1 MKRRLFRFPWRTARD
16 IRADVDDE
24 LRFHIDER
32 TNALTSAGVPP
43 GAAHAQA
50 LSEFGDLDDARR
62 YISRLDRGTES
73 LNRRKDYVGEL
84 RQDLAYALRKLRA
97 SPAFTITAI
106 VTLALGI
113 GANAAIFSV
122 VNGVLLRPL
131 SFPRPEQLLKVYS
144 ANRSAGSLHAS
155 VSPLDL
161 DDWRAQRSALT
172 DIGGFW
178 YSDGASGVDLTGDG
192 DPQRLSAT
200 FVTPGFFSTLEV
212 GAAEGRLPR
221 DDELVRGGNDK
232 VVVLSYGF
240 WQRQY
245 GSSRSVIGTTITLEG
260 APYQVIGVMPR
271 GFAYPSDRVD
281 VYVPYS
287 TITDDMIP
295 RIRPVR
301 ILDAVARMRPGTTV
315 VAAGAELNTIA
326 ARLAARYPEDA
337 AWGETTVAPLRD
349 DITGNVR
356 TALLVLLGAVA
367 FVLVMACVNVASL
380 LLARA
385 SVRER
390 EIAVRAALGAGRG
403 RIMRQLL
410 TESIVLALAGG
421 LAGIVVARAGVGA
434 LLALSAGQLPRG
446 TDVHVDGA
454 VLLFALALSL
464 ATGLLFGLV
473 PALHSSR
480 AALQG
485 PLREAG
491 RGVAGG
497 ARRLRSALVIAEVA
511 LAVVLVIG
519 AGLMTRSFMQLMKVD
534 PGFRPDH
541 LIAVNFTISTT
552 RRPKDWQQYYH
563 AVIEKA
569 RTVPGVLSAGA
580 SKDAPFRGN
589 GERDSFGPPGYV
601 VKAGEDPPTARMM
614 HVSDGYFHTIGARI
628 IAGRE
633 FATTDRADG
642 PSVILVNEAFAK
654 HWFPGENAVGKSIGM
669 APTQING
676 MGAPAQI
683 IGVIGDIRQTA
694 MDEPARETIYEDNM
708 MNGRVKVA
716 LVARTAGEPL
726 AMARKLREAIWSVDK
741 EQPITSIETFDDVV
755 SGSMARPRLL
765 TVLLGSFGALGL
777 ILGALGI
784 YGVLAYLVNERQ
796 REIGVRIALGAPAS
810 SVLRMFVGRGLVLT
824 AAGLAIGL
832 GGALGL
838 TRLMS
843 GVLYGV
849 KTTDPITFAGVAA
862 LLLGVA
868 ALASWI
874 PARRAARLDPVEA
887 LRSD

>member
-1 MKRRLFRFPWRTARD
+1 MRRLFKFPWRTARD

-24 LRFHIDER
+24 LLFHIEER
-32 TNALTSAGVPP
+32 TRELAASGLAPDAARARALR
-43 GAAHAQA
+43 
-50 LSEFGDLDDARR
+50 EFGDVDDARR
-62 YISRLDRGTES
+62 YISALDRGTES
-73 LNRRKDYVGEL
+73 ATRRKDYLGEL
-84 RQDLAYALRKLRA
+84 RQDLTYALRKLRS

-106 VTLALGI
+106 ATLALGI

-131 SFPRPEQLLKVYS
+131 PFPHPEQLLKVYS
-144 ANRSAGSLHAS
+144 VNRAAGGFHAS

-161 DDWRAQRSALT
+161 DDWRAQRSTLA

-178 YSDGASGVDLTGDG
+178 YSDGGSGVDLTGDG

-200 FVTPGFFSTLEV
+200 FVTPGFFGTLEV
-212 GAAEGRLPR
+212 PAAEGRLPR
-221 DDELVRGGNDK
+221 DDELVRGGPDK

-245 GSSRSVIGTTITLEG
+245 GSSRSVIGTNITLQG

-281 VYVPYS
+281 AYIPYS

-295 RIRPVR
+295 HIRPVR
-301 ILDAVARMRPGTTV
+301 ILDAIARMRPGTTV
-315 VAAGAELNTIA
+315 ATAGAELNTIA
-326 ARLAARYPEDA
+326 ARLARQYPENA
-337 AWGETTVAPLRD
+337 SWGETTVMPLRD

-367 FVLVMACVNVASL
+367 FVLLMGCANVASL

-385 SVRER
+385 SARER
-390 EIAVRAALGAGRG
+390 EMAVRAALGAGRG

-410 TESIVLALAGG
+410 TESVVLALAGG
-421 LAGIVVARAGVGA
+421 IAGIAVARVGVGA
-434 LLALSAGQLPRG
+434 LLALSAGQLPRD

-464 ATGLLFGLV
+464 VTGLLFGLV
-473 PALHSSR
+473 PAIHASR
-480 AALQG
+480 GALQG
-485 PLREAG
+485 TLREAG

-511 LAVVLVIG
+511 LAVVLVVG
-519 AGLMTRSFMQLMKVD
+519 AGLMTRSFMQLVKVD

-541 LIAVNFTISTT
+541 LVAVNFTISTT
-552 RRPKDWQQYYH
+552 RHGENWQQEYRD
-563 AVIEKA
+563 VIDKA
-569 RTVPGVLSAGA
+569 RTVPGLVSVGA
-580 SKDAPFRGN
+580 TKDAPFRGN

-614 HVSDGYFHTIGARI
+614 HVSDGYFQTIGARI

-633 FATTDRADG
+633 FASTDRADG
-642 PSVILVNEAFAK
+642 PNIILVNEAFAK
-654 HWFPGENAVGKSIGM
+654 HWFPGENAVGKSIVM
-669 APTQING
+669 APTRINTRG
-676 MGAPAQI
+676 EPAQI
-683 IGVIGDIRQTA
+683 IGVVGDIRQTS
-694 MDEPARETIYEDNM
+694 MDEPGRETIYEDNM
-708 MNGRVKVA
+708 LNGRVKVA
-716 LVARTAGEPL
+716 LVARTAGEPI

-755 SGSMARPRLL
+755 SSSMARPRLL

-810 SVLRMFVGRGLVLT
+810 SVLRMFVGRGLALT
-824 AAGLAIGL
+824 AAGLTIGL
-832 GGALGL
+832 GGALML

-849 KTTDPITFAGVAA
+849 KATDPATFAGVAA

-874 PARRAARLDPVEA
+874 PARRAAHVDPVEA

>member
-1 MKRRLFRFPWRTARD
+1 MKKRRFNFPWRTARD

-24 LRFHIDER
+24 LLFHIEER
-32 TNALTSAGVPP
+32 TRELEAAGITPD
-43 GAAHAQA
+43 AARAQA
-50 LSEFGDLDDARR
+50 LHEFGDVDDARR
-62 YISRLDRGTES
+62 YITDLDRGTES
-73 LNRRKDYVGEL
+73 HTRRKDYIGEL
-84 RQDLAYALRKLRA
+84 RQDLAYALRKLKS

-131 SFPRPEQLLKVYS
+131 PFPHAEQLLKVYS
-144 ANRSAGSLHAS
+144 ANRTAGNLHAS

-161 DDWRAQRSALT
+161 DDWRAQRTALT

-178 YSDGASGVDLTGDG
+178 YSDGQSGIDLTGDG
-192 DPQRLSAT
+192 DPQRLSAVY
-200 FVTPGFFSTLEV
+200 VTPGFFTTLAV
-212 GAAEGRLPR
+212 GATEGRLPR
-221 DDELVRGGNDK
+221 EDELVRGGNDK

-245 GSSRSVIGTTITLEG
+245 GSSRSVIGTHITLAD

-271 GFAYPSDRVD
+271 GFEYPSERVD
-281 VYVPYS
+281 VYLPYS

-301 ILDAVARMRPGTTV
+301 ILDAVARMRPGMS
-315 VAAGAELNTIA
+315 VAAANAELNTIA
-326 ARLAARYPEDA
+326 ARLAAQYPVDA
-337 AWGETTVAPLRD
+337 AWGETTVVPLRD

-367 FVLVMACVNVASL
+367 FVLVMGCVNVASL
-380 LLARA
+380 LLARS

-403 RIMRQLL
+403 RIIRQLL
-410 TESIVLALAGG
+410 TETIVLALAGG
-421 LAGIVVARAGVGA
+421 VAGIVVARAGVGA

-446 TDVHVDGA
+446 SDVHIDGA

-464 ATGLLFGLV
+464 VTGLLFGVV
-473 PALHSSR
+473 PAIQASR
-480 AALQG
+480 GALQG
-485 PLREAG
+485 TLREAG

-497 ARRLRSALVIAEVA
+497 ARRMRSALVIAEVA
-511 LAVVLVIG
+511 LAVVLVVG
-519 AGLMTRSFMQLMKVD
+519 AGLMTRSFMELMKVD

-563 AVIEKA
+563 AVIDRV
-569 RTVPGVLSAGA
+569 RTVPGVNSVGA
-580 SKDAPFRGN
+580 TKDAPFRGN

-614 HVSDGYFHTIGARI
+614 HVSDGYFQTIGARI
-628 IAGRE
+628 IGGRE
-633 FATTDRADG
+633 FAATDRADG
-642 PSVILVNEAFAK
+642 PNLILVNEAFAK
-654 HWFPGENAVGKSIGM
+654 HWFPGQNAVGRSIEM
-669 APTQING
+669 APTAIAG
-676 MGAPAQI
+676 KGAPAQI
-683 IGVIGDIRQTA
+683 IGVVGDIRQTA
-694 MDEPARETIYEDNM
+694 MNEAARETIYENNM
-708 MNGRVKVA
+708 YNGRVKVA

-810 SVLRMFVGRGLVLT
+810 SVLWMFVGRGLALT
-824 AAGLAIGL
+824 VTGLAIGL
-832 GGALGL
+832 GGALML

-843 GVLYGV
+843 DVLYGV
-849 KTTDPITFAGVAA
+849 KATDPLTFVAVGTI
-862 LLLGVA
+862 LLAVA
-868 ALASWI
+868 ALASWL
-874 PARRAARLDPVEA
+874 PARRAAHVDPVVA

>member
-1 MKRRLFRFPWRTARD
+1 MKRLFNFPWRTARD

-24 LRFHIDER
+24 LRFHIEER
-32 TNALTSAGVPP
+32 TRELTASGIARD
-43 GAAHAQA
+43 AARAQA
-50 LSEFGDLDDARR
+50 LREFGDVDDARR
-62 YISRLDRGTES
+62 YISALDRGTES
-73 LNRRKDYVGEL
+73 ATRRKDYFGEL
-84 RQDLAYALRKLRA
+84 RQDLTYALRKLRS

-106 VTLALGI
+106 ATLALGI

-131 SFPRPEQLLKVYS
+131 PFPHPEQLLKVYS
-144 ANRSAGSLHAS
+144 TNRSSGNLHAS

-161 DDWRAQRSALT
+161 DDWRAQRSALA

-178 YSDGASGVDLTGDG
+178 YSDGGSGVDLTGDG

-200 FVTPGFFSTLEV
+200 FIAPGFFSTLQV

-221 DDELVRGGNDK
+221 EDELVRGGPDK

-245 GSSRSVIGTTITLEG
+245 GSSQSVIGRTITLQG

-271 GFAYPSDRVD
+271 NFAYPSDRVD
-281 VYVPYS
+281 AYIPYS

-301 ILDAVARMRPGTTV
+301 ILDAIARMRPGMTV
-315 VAAGAELNTIA
+315 AAAGAELNTIA
-326 ARLAARYPEDA
+326 ARLSAQYPENA
-337 AWGETTVAPLRD
+337 AWGETTVLRLRD
-349 DITGNVR
+349 DMTGDVR

-367 FVLVMACVNVASL
+367 FVLVMGCVNVASL

-421 LAGIVVARAGVGA
+421 VAGIAVARVGVGA
-434 LLALSAGQLPRG
+434 LLALSAGQLPRD

-464 ATGLLFGLV
+464 LTGLLFGLV
-473 PALHSSR
+473 PAIHASR

-485 PLREAG
+485 TLREAG

-497 ARRLRSALVIAEVA
+497 ARRLRNALVIAEVA
-511 LAVVLVIG
+511 LAVVLVVG
-519 AGLMTRSFMQLMKVD
+519 AGLMTRSFVQLMSVD

-541 LIAVNFTISTT
+541 LVAVNFTISTT
-552 RRPKDWQQYYH
+552 RHGKNWQQYYRD
-563 AVIEKA
+563 VIDKA
-569 RTVPGVLSAGA
+569 RTVPGLVSVGA
-580 SKDAPFRGN
+580 TKDAPFRGN

-614 HVSDGYFHTIGARI
+614 HVSDGYFQTIGARI
-628 IAGRE
+628 IGGRE
-633 FATTDRADG
+633 FLPSDRADG
-642 PSVILVNEAFAK
+642 PNIVLVNEAFAK

-683 IGVIGDIRQTA
+683 IGVVGDIRQTS
-694 MDEPARETIYEDNM
+694 MDEPGRETIYEDNM
-708 MNGRVKVA
+708 INGRVKVA
-716 LVARTAGEPL
+716 LVARTAGEPIT
-726 AMARKLREAIWSVDK
+726 MARKLREAIWSVDK
-741 EQPITSIETFDDVV
+741 EQPITSIETFEDVV

-810 SVLRMFVGRGLVLT
+810 SVLWMFVGRGLALT
-824 AAGLAIGL
+824 GAGLAIGL
-832 GGALGL
+832 GGALML

-849 KTTDPITFAGVAA
+849 KATDPLTFAAVGSI
-862 LLLGVA
+862 LLGVA

-874 PARRAARLDPVEA
+874 PARRAAHVDPVEA

>member
-1 MKRRLFRFPWRTARD
+1 MKRRLFNFPWRSARD

-24 LRFHIDER
+24 LRFHIEAR
-32 TNALTSAGVPP
+32 TAELVASGHAPD
-43 GAAHAQA
+43 AARTQA
-50 LSEFGDLDDARR
+50 LHEFGDVDDARR
-62 YISRLDRGTES
+62 YINDLDRGTES
-73 LNRRKDYVGEL
+73 LNRRKDYFGEL
-84 RQDLAYALRKLRA
+84 RQDLAYALRKLRS

-106 VTLALGI
+106 ATLALGI

-131 SFPRPEQLLKVYS
+131 PFPHAEQLLKVYS
-144 ANRSAGSLHAS
+144 ANRTGGFLHAS

-161 DDWRAQRSALT
+161 DDWRAQRKSLV
-172 DIGGFW
+172 DLGGFW
-178 YSDGASGVDLTGDG
+178 YSEGGSGVDLTGDG
-192 DPQRLSAT
+192 DPQRLSAV

-221 DDELVRGGNDK
+221 EDELVRGGNDK

-245 GSSRSVIGTTITLEG
+245 GSSRSVLGTNVTLQG

-271 GFAYPSDRVD
+271 AFAYPSEQVD
-281 VYVPYS
+281 AYIPYS

-295 RIRPVR
+295 HIRPVR
-301 ILDAVARMRPGTTV
+301 ILDAIARMKSGMTGA
-315 VAAGAELNTIA
+315 AAGSELNTIA
-326 ARLAARYPEDA
+326 SRLAAQYPEDA
-337 AWGETTVAPLRD
+337 AWGETTVVPLRD

-356 TALLVLLGAVA
+356 TALLVLLAAVA
-367 FVLVMACVNVASL
+367 FVLVMGCVNVASL

-403 RIMRQLL
+403 RIIRQLL

-421 LAGIVVARAGVGA
+421 AAGIAVARAGVGA

-446 TDVHVDGA
+446 ADVHIDGA

-464 ATGLLFGLV
+464 VTGLLFGLV
-473 PALHSSR
+473 PAIHASR

-485 PLREAG
+485 TLREAG

-541 LIAVNFTISTT
+541 LLAVNFTISTT
-552 RRPKDWQQYYH
+552 RRPKNWQQYYH
-563 AVIEKA
+563 DVIEKA
-569 RTVPGVLSAGA
+569 RTVPGVISAGA
-580 SKDAPFRGN
+580 TKDAPLRGN
-589 GERDSFGPPGYV
+589 GERDNFTPPGYV
-601 VKAGEDPPTARMM
+601 AKTGEDPPSTRIM
-614 HVSDGYFHTIGARI
+614 HISDAYFQTIGARMV
-628 IAGRE
+628 AGRE
-633 FATTDRADG
+633 FAPTDRADG
-642 PSVILVNEAFAK
+642 PPVILVNEAFAK
-654 HWFPGENAVGKSIGM
+654 HWFPGENPVGKSVGIYP
-669 APTQING
+669 AS
-676 MGAPAQI
+676 AQI
-683 IGVIGDIRQTA
+683 IGVVADIRQNA
-694 MDEPARETIYEDNM
+694 LDEPARETIYEDNM
-708 MNGRVKVA
+708 INGRVKVA
-716 LVARTAGEPL
+716 LIARTAGEPI
-726 AMARKLREAIWSVDK
+726 AMARKLREAVWSVDK

-755 SGSMARPRLL
+755 SASMARPRLL
-765 TVLLGSFGALGL
+765 TVLLGSFGVLGL

-810 SVLRMFVGRGLVLT
+810 SVLWMFVGRGLALTATGLVIGLAGAVVLT
-824 AAGLAIGL
+824 RFIA
-832 GGALGL
+832 
-838 TRLMS
+838 
-843 GVLYGV
+843 GVLFGV
-849 KTTDPITFAGVAA
+849 KPTDPLTFVGVAA
-862 LLLGVA
+862 VLIGVA
-868 ALASWI
+868 ALASWL
-874 PARRAARLDPVEA
+874 PARRAARLDPVVA

>member
-1 MKRRLFRFPWRTARD
+1 MRRIFKFPWRTARD

-24 LRFHIDER
+24 LLFHIEER
-32 TNALTSAGVPP
+32 TRELTGSGLTPD
-43 GAAHAQA
+43 AARTQA
-50 LSEFGDLDDARR
+50 LHEFGDVEDARR
-62 YISRLDRGTES
+62 YISALDRGTES
-73 LNRRKDYVGEL
+73 STRRKDYLGEL
-84 RQDLAYALRKLRA
+84 RQDLAYAIRKLRS
-97 SPAFTITAI
+97 SPAFTVTAI
-106 VTLALGI
+106 ATLALGI

-131 SFPRPEQLLKVYS
+131 PFPHPEQLLKVYS
-144 ANRSAGSLHAS
+144 ANRSVGGFHAS

-161 DDWRAQRSALT
+161 DDWRAQRSALA

-178 YSDGASGVDLTGDG
+178 YSDGGSGVDLTGDG

-200 FVTPGFFSTLEV
+200 FVTPGFFGTLEV
-212 GAAEGRLPR
+212 AAAEGRLPR
-221 DDELVRGGNDK
+221 EDELVRGGPDK
-232 VVVLSYGF
+232 VTVLSYGF

-245 GSSRSVIGTTITLEG
+245 GSSRSVIGRTITLQG

-271 GFAYPSDRVD
+271 AFAYPSERVD
-281 VYVPYS
+281 VYIPYS

-301 ILDAVARMRPGTTV
+301 ILDAVARMRPGV
-315 VAAGAELNTIA
+315 SVAAAGAELNTIA
-326 ARLAARYPEDA
+326 ARLSRQYPEDA

-349 DITGNVR
+349 DMTGDVR

-367 FVLVMACVNVASL
+367 FVLVMGCVNVASL

-421 LAGIVVARAGVGA
+421 VAGIVLARVGVGA

-454 VLLFALALSL
+454 VLLFALALSVL
-464 ATGLLFGLV
+464 TGLLFGLV
-473 PALHSSR
+473 PAIHASR

-485 PLREAG
+485 TLREAG

-511 LAVVLVIG
+511 LAMVLVVG

-552 RRPKDWQQYYH
+552 RHGKNWQQYYH
-563 AVIEKA
+563 DVIDKA
-569 RTVPGVLSAGA
+569 RTVPGLISVGA
-580 SKDAPFRGN
+580 TKDAPFRGN

-601 VKAGEDPPTARMM
+601 VKAGEDPPTARML
-614 HVSDGYFHTIGARI
+614 HVSDGYFQTIGARI

-633 FATTDRADG
+633 FSPTDRADG
-642 PSVILVNEAFAK
+642 PNVILVNEAFAK
-654 HWFPGENAVGKSIGM
+654 HWFPGESAVGKSVAM
-669 APTQING
+669 APTRINAQG
-676 MGAPAQI
+676 EPAQI
-683 IGVIGDIRQTA
+683 IGVVGDIRQMS
-694 MDEPARETIYEDNM
+694 MDEPGRETIYEDNM
-708 MNGRVKVA
+708 INGRVKVA
-716 LVARTAGEPL
+716 LVARTTGEPIT
-726 AMARKLREAIWSVDK
+726 MARKLREAIWSVDK
-741 EQPITSIETFDDVV
+741 EQPITSIETFDDAV
-755 SGSMARPRLL
+755 SSSMARPRLL

-810 SVLRMFVGRGLVLT
+810 SVLWMFVGRGLALT
-824 AAGLAIGL
+824 IAGLAIGL
-832 GGALGL
+832 GGALML

-849 KTTDPITFAGVAA
+849 KATDPLTFAAVGSI
-862 LLLGVA
+862 LLGVA
-868 ALASWI
+868 GLASWI
-874 PARRAARLDPVEA
+874 PARRAAHVDPVEA

>member
-1 MKRRLFRFPWRTARD
+1 MKRRLFKFPWRTARD

-24 LRFHIDER
+24 LGFHIEER
-32 TNALTSAGVPP
+32 TSALVASGLTPD
-43 GAAHAQA
+43 AARTQA
-50 LSEFGDLDDARR
+50 LREFGDVDDARR
-62 YISRLDRGTES
+62 YINALDRGTES
-73 LNRRKDYVGEL
+73 AARRKDYLGEL
-84 RQDLAYALRKLRA
+84 RQDLAYAVRKLRS

-106 VTLALGI
+106 ATLALGI

-131 SFPRPEQLLKVYS
+131 PFPHPEQLLKVYS
-144 ANRSAGSLHAS
+144 ANRTAGSFRAS

-161 DDWRAQRSALT
+161 DDWRAQRSALG

-178 YSDGASGVDLTGDG
+178 YADGASGVDLTGDG
-192 DPQRLSAT
+192 EPQRLSAV
-200 FVTPGFFSTLEV
+200 FVTPGFFTTLEV
-212 GAAEGRLPR
+212 APTEGRLPR
-221 DDELVRGGNDK
+221 EDELVRGGNDK

-245 GSSRSVIGTTITLEG
+245 GSSRSEIGTSITLQG

-271 GFAYPSDRVD
+271 TFAYPSDRAD
-281 VYVPYS
+281 VYIPYS

-315 VAAGAELNTIA
+315 ATAGAELNTIA
-326 ARLAARYPEDA
+326 ARLAAQYPENA
-337 AWGETTVAPLRD
+337 AWGETTIVPLRD
-349 DITGNVR
+349 DLVGNVR
-356 TALLVLLGAVA
+356 TSLLVLLGAVA
-367 FVLVMACVNVASL
+367 FVLLMGCVNVASL

-390 EIAVRAALGAGRG
+390 EMAVRAALGAGRG

-421 LAGIVVARAGVGA
+421 AAGIVVARVGVGA

-454 VLLFALALSL
+454 VLMFALALSL
-464 ATGLLFGLV
+464 VTGLMFGLV
-473 PALHSSR
+473 PAIHASG

-485 PLREAG
+485 TIREAG

-511 LAVVLVIG
+511 LAVVLVAG
-519 AGLMTRSFMQLMKVD
+519 AGLMTRSFAQLTNVD

-541 LIAVNFTISTT
+541 LLAVNFTISTA
-552 RRPKDWQQYYH
+552 RHGKNWQQYYRD
-563 AVIEKA
+563 VIDKA
-569 RTVPGVLSAGA
+569 RTVPGVISVGA
-580 SKDAPFRGN
+580 TKDAPFRGN
-589 GERDSFGPPGYV
+589 GERDIFGPPGYV

-614 HVSDGYFHTIGARI
+614 HVSDGYFRTIGARI
-628 IAGRE
+628 VSGRE
-633 FATTDRADG
+633 FAPTDRADG
-642 PSVILVNEAFAK
+642 PHFILVNESFAA
-654 HWFPGENAVGKSIGM
+654 HWFPGENPVGRSIQM
-669 APTQING
+669 APTQVNG
-676 MGAPAQI
+676 TGEPAQI
-683 IGVIGDIRQTA
+683 IGVVADIRQTA

-708 MNGRVKVA
+708 INGRVKVA
-716 LVARTAGEPL
+716 LVARTAGEPI
-726 AMARKLREAIWSVDK
+726 AMAHKLREAIWSVDK

-755 SGSMARPRLL
+755 SSSMARPRLL

-796 REIGVRIALGAPAS
+796 REIGVRIALGAPAR
-810 SVLRMFVGRGLVLT
+810 SVLWMFVGRGLALT

-832 GGALGL
+832 GGALML
-838 TRLMS
+838 TRLMT

-849 KTTDPITFAGVAA
+849 KATDPATFAGVAA
-862 LLLGVA
+862 LLLAVA

-874 PARRAARLDPVEA
+874 PARRASRLDPVEA